1 MKKYFF
7 LFFIAFILLTVGKI
21 VISADSTFDEEMLE
35 LIESST
41 SNYGYNYLGTLPD
54 GEKLQEMYRE
64 IDTIAKKMMLDYN
77 TTYSKRY
84 ITNTIKYYGRV
95 DKTDSFDWFR
105 YYNIGDVFRVY
116 YNDNPY
122 IYVIRSFFG
131 TVQSYKEDGE
141 IVSEYNVGY
150 NVCEEYLLGEERERI
165 NKKILGK
172 SKEIKKK
179 TEGYTSK
186 YLITRII
193 YNEICKG
200 MKYEYNENGNPS
212 GERHAHNI
220 VGFFDNG
227 SGVCETY
234 ARTMQFLLRYC
245 GVESVYVEGYANS
258 LHAWNAVKMDDG
270 KWYWFDATWDDAGS
284 AATYEYFCKG
294 NNFFFENHEVRDNPY
309 RIPKTAVDEA
319 NVDSFNK
326 LVVDGVEYKFLD
338 RFLIPVKKEEG
349 KEIKDSIKFNGNNY
363 TVSCLHS
370 EKEKIGYDEKCK
382 MCNRVFKHKHDVD
395 FLEEVEATCLKE
407 GLMEGEYCTIC
418 GEILFPQETIPKKD
432 HVLGEWVVEWEATYE
447 YEGLR
452 SKKCEVCKSVI
463 LEEAIP
469 KLVKDN
475 KDNVSDVENNGCN
488 SASFINAMFLLV
500 PIVFIKRKKHII

>member
-7 LFFIAFILLTVGKI
+7 LFFIAFIFLTVGKI
-21 VISADSTFDEEMLE
+21 GISADSTFDEEMLE

-41 SNYGYNYLGTLPD
+41 GDYGYNYLGTLAN

-64 IDTIAKKMMLDYN
+64 IDKIAKKIVLDYN
-77 TTYSKRY
+77 TTYYKRN
-84 ITNTIKYYGRV
+84 IINTIKCYGRD
-95 DKTDSFDWFR
+95 DKLD
-105 YYNIGDVFRVY
+105 NIRDVFRVY

-122 IYVIRSFFG
+122 IYVIEQFFAE
-131 TVQSYKEDGE
+131 VQYYGDDGE
-141 IVSEYNVGY
+141 RVYEYTVGY
-150 NVCEEYLLGEERERI
+150 NVLEEYLLGEERERI
-165 NKKILGK
+165 NKKILEK

-200 MKYEYNENGNPS
+200 MEYAYDENGNRS
-212 GERHAHNI
+212 DETHAYNI

-227 SGVCETY
+227 SGKCVTY
-234 ARTMQFLLRYC
+234 ASTMQFLLRYC
-245 GVESVYVEGYANS
+245 GVESVYVVGLANGG
-258 LHAWNAVKMDDG
+258 HAWNAVKMDDG
-270 KWYWFDATWDDAGS
+270 NWYWFDATWDDEGR

-294 NNFFFENHEVRDNPY
+294 NNSFFESHEVLVRSNPY
-309 RIPKTAVDEA
+309 RIPETAVDEA
-319 NVDSFNK
+319 NVESFNK
-326 LVVDGVEYKFLD
+326 LVVDGVEYKFFD
-338 RFLIPVKKEEG
+338 KFLVPVKKEEG
-349 KEIKDSIKFNGNNY
+349 KEIKDSIKFNGIHY
-363 TVSCLHS
+363 TVTCLHS

-382 MCNRVFKHKHDVD
+382 MCNRVFMHKHDID

-407 GLMEGEYCTIC
+407 GLSEGEYCTIC

-469 KLVKDN
+469 KLVKEN
-475 KDNVSDVENNGCN
+475 KDNISDVKNNGCN